1 MGDKSI
7 SLNTVGIV
15 DGESIACAGATDITN
30 RAVTPADN
38 CRTKFFFKELVPKSR
53 NKDIGES

>member
-53 NKDIGES
+53 EN